1 MSAAPA
7 QEEFDFIIIG
17 SGFGGSVSALRLAEK
32 GYRVAVLEQGR
43 RWTPESLPSSNW
55 DTARWIHRPRLGL
68 RGFFNMQFF
77 RHVVVLHGNAVGGGS
92 ITYGNTLLVPPD
104 RVWREGTWAGLAD
117 WQAEM
122 PAHYARAQQM
132 LGVTTNQRLG
142 PADHLLKQMAREV
155 GAQGS
160 FYPTEVGIFFGDA
173 HRAPGATYEDP
184 YFNGEGPARKS
195 CIACGGC
202 MVGCRHDAKNTLD
215 KNYLYL
221 AERKGAQ
228 VFAETR
234 VVDVR
239 PDGAQDGSAG
249 YVIDTVST
257 VPGQRHMQ
265 RRWRASSVVWAA
277 SSLGTQEMLFRLR
290 ERGSLPRIS
299 QALGERVR
307 TNAESLIAVRY
318 PGGRK
323 DLSDGI
329 AIGSGIYI
337 DEHSHIEAVRY
348 PKGSDAMALLTTVMT
363 LGRPGPT
370 RIAVWLA
377 TLPKQLLTRPVQT
390 LRAMSPFGSAQ
401 ETVIFLCMQT
411 LEGHLSMRWRRP
423 WYWPFSKTLVTQ
435 GERIPTFIPA
445 ANAFAVKA
453 ARATGGV
460 AQTTLTEI
468 LLNVPMTAH
477 CMGGAAMGRTAD
489 EGVCDARNRVFGYRN
504 MYIVDGSM
512 LAANLGVNPSLTI
525 TALAERAMALI
536 PAAGSSADTA
546 ASRIQASAHAH
557 SCADAVAS
565 PPSQATASLSTSV
578 EPDTS
583 GHATPR
589 S

>member
-1 MSAAPA
+1 MSAAPVH
-7 QEEFDFIIIG
+7 EEFDFIIIG

-43 RWTPESLPSSNW
+43 RWTPKSLPSSNW

-104 RVWREGTWAGLAD
+104 RVWQEGTWAGLAD

-155 GAQGS
+155 GAEGS

-173 HRAPGATYEDP
+173 KQAPGATYEDP

-221 AERKGAQ
+221 AERKGAK

-239 PDGAQDGSAG
+239 PDGAEDGSNG
-249 YVIDTVST
+249 YVVDTVST
-257 VPGQRHMQ
+257 VPGEGHDK
-265 RRWRASSVVWAA
+265 RRWRAASVVWAA

-337 DEHSHIEAVRY
+337 DEHTHIEAVRY

-377 TLPKQLLTRPVQT
+377 TLLKQLLTRPVQT

-468 LLNVPMTAH
+468 LFNVPMTAH
-477 CMGGAAMGRTAD
+477 CMGGAAMGRTAE
-489 EGVCDARNRVFGYRN
+489 EGVCDGHNRVFGYRN

-525 TALAERAMALI
+525 TALAERAMAFI
-536 PAAGSSADTA
+536 PPRASSADITA
-546 ASRIQASAHAH
+546 ANAHPQALAQAHPQAQGDAQAHA
-557 SCADAVAS
+557 
-565 PPSQATASLSTSV
+565 
-578 EPDTS
+578 
-583 GHATPR
+583 
-589 S
+589 